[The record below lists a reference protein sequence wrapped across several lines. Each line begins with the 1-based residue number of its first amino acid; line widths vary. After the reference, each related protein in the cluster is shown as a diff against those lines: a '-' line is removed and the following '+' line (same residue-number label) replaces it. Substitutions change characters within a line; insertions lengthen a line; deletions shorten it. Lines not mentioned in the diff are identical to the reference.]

1 MQTKINRFIF
11 QSFLPK
17 LIDLN
22 VAYNNLTKL
31 DKDLYGLPVLCMV
44 DLSHNQISSI
54 SPDLVTKTRCITHST
69 GVVSILNIKIDGK
82 TKNILGINMF

>member
-1 MQTKINRFIF
+1 MIKVSKIFEVKLTFSF

-22 VAYNNLTKL
+22 VAYNNISKL
-31 DKDLYGLPVLCMV
+31 DKGFYGLPVLCMV

-54 SPDLVTKTRCITHST
+54 SSYLLAKTRCITHST

-82 TKNILGINMF
+82 S